1 MLPFLIYF
9 QRVAIATFLRKQRH
23 MQDGRSKLHDT
34 KNLTPSLLYRP
45 SQTRSFSPRLAA
57 TSAAEKNKTDADKI
71 YRLYLAQRKTRCL
84 AANKNGEEMVEIR

>member
-34 KNLTPSLLYRP
+34 KNLTPSILHRP
-45 SQTRSFSPRLAA
+45 SQTRSFSPRLA
-57 TSAAEKNKTDADKI
+57 TSAAEKNKTDTDKI
-71 YRLYLAQRKTRCL
+71 YRLYLA
-84 AANKNGEEMVEIR
+84 